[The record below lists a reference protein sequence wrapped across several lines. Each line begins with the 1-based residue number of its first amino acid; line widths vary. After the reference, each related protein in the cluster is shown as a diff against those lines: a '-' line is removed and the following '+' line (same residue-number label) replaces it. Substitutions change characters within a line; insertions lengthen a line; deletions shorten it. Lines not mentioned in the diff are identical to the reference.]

1 MIEDF
6 NNDGLD
12 DLLLVGNDYG
22 SEIGMGRYDA
32 SNGLVL
38 INNGSDFDPLNPGES
53 GFLVSGDA
61 KSSVYLISNN
71 EPIILIGQN
80 RGEMRAFKTKIKNR
94 ILNLDKYENHAE
106 IFENGIKYK
115 KEFYYG
121 NSFLSQSSRTI
132 IINNKVDSIY
142 FFNNNKLNRKV
153 VF

>member
-1 MIEDF
+1 
-6 NNDGLD
+6 
-12 DLLLVGNDYG
+12 
-22 SEIGMGRYDA
+22 
-32 SNGLVL
+32 
-38 INNGSDFDPLNPGES
+38 
-53 GFLVSGDA
+53 
-61 KSSVYLISNN
+61 
-71 EPIILIGQN
+71 
-80 RGEMRAFKTKIKNR
+80 MRAFKTKIKKR

-142 FFNNNKLNRKV
+142 FFNNDKLNRKV

>member
-1 MIEDF
+1 
-6 NNDGLD
+6 
-12 DLLLVGNDYG
+12 
-22 SEIGMGRYDA
+22 
-32 SNGLVL
+32 
-38 INNGSDFDPLNPGES
+38 
-53 GFLVSGDA
+53 
-61 KSSVYLISNN
+61 
-71 EPIILIGQN
+71 
-80 RGEMRAFKTKIKNR
+80 MRAFKTKIKNR